1 MLLPLL
7 GTAVLLAVGGALTW
21 DRHRMAVATIEGE
34 LRRHHPRDVRVR
46 LVWADADRDTLTYD
60 VTYTDAT
67 GRRHSNRCK
76 VSTSEDGTVY
86 WERPL
91 GSR

>member
-7 GTAVLLAVGGALTW
+7 GTAAMFVVAGALMW

-34 LRRHHPRDVRVR
+34 LRRRHPREVRVR

-60 VTYTDAT
+60 VAYTDAA
-67 GRRHSNRCK
+67 GRRHGNRCK
-76 VSTSEDGTVY
+76 VSSYDDGRVY

-91 GSR
+91 KPP